1 MSEYIS
7 LEQYNTYRIKSYAK
21 HVYFPSNE
29 QQLLE
34 IINKHNQVFFLGN
47 GSNIIF
53 SKEYY
58 DDVAF
63 VVFVRILTRILLEVI
78 VLMCR
83 QVLCCKI
90 LP

>member
-34 IINKHNQVFFLGN
+34 IINKHNQVFSLVMAV
-47 GSNIIF
+47 ILF
-53 SKEYY
+53 SQKS
-58 DDVAF
+58 
-63 VVFVRILTRILLEVI
+63 IMMMLHL
-78 VLMCR
+78 
-83 QVLCCKI
+83 
-90 LP
+90 